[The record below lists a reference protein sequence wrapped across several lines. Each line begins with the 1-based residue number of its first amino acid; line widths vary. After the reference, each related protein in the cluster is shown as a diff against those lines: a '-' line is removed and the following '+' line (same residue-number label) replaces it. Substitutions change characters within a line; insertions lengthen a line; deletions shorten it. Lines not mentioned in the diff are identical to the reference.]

1 MITRCNGN
9 GTNTT
14 TAPLPRRRISRTT
27 AAVVIPAFNGGE
39 KLLSCLHSF
48 LHQTAE
54 ATAPIIIVDNAS
66 SDGSVAEAQR
76 RFCALE
82 VIRNESNL
90 GFGIAC
96 NQGIN
101 LALKQGAEFVLLAN
115 QDTIASD
122 DLLEKLLTSARECSR
137 AGVIGPKTLS
147 FDPMPDGRPRL
158 AYAGAWRCILPLRQR
173 VPGINQADSGAVTA
187 PLQVDYVWGHGMLLR
202 AAALKKVGLFDPGF
216 FMYYEDLDL
225 CDRMKSAGWELWCD
239 PRAVMWHDVRD
250 GARALNSELW
260 RWRHK
265 VQSARYFHRKR
276 FTPVT
281 SELLTAA
288 TIILEALSLLRNRH
302 VRAAGHLFWVWNC
315 TLFNSTHKT
324 FL

>member
-1 MITRCNGN
+1 MTTRCDGN
-9 GTNTT
+9 VTNTT
-14 TAPLPRRRISRTT
+14 SAPIPRCRISRNT
-27 AAVVIPAFNGGE
+27 VQVIIPAFNGGE

-48 LHQTAE
+48 LNQT
-54 ATAPIIIVDNAS
+54 TDAPMPVIVVDNAS
-66 SDGSVAEAQR
+66 SDGSVSEAQR

-90 GFGIAC
+90 GFGAAC

-101 LALKQGAEFVLLAN
+101 LAIERGAEFILLAN
-115 QDTIASD
+115 QDTIASN
-122 DLLEKLLTSARECSR
+122 DLLEKLLVAAREYSH

-158 AYAGAWRCILPLRQR
+158 AYAGSWRCMLPLRQR
-173 VPGINQADSGAVTA
+173 VPGINQADSGAVTT
-187 PLQVDYVWGHGMLLR
+187 PRQVDYVWGHGMLLR
-202 AAALKKVGLFDPGF
+202 TAALKKVGLFDRGF

-225 CDRMKSAGWELWCD
+225 CDRMKSAGWELWCA

-250 GARALNSELW
+250 GARAQDSELW

-276 FTPVT
+276 
-281 SELLTAA
+281 
-288 TIILEALSLLRNRH
+288 
-302 VRAAGHLFWVWNC
+302 
-315 TLFNSTHKT
+315 
-324 FL
+324 